1 MRNGDEKRLCHLQIS
16 FYTLI
21 DMEQGSENSSPSGSE
36 NSSPT
41 GSAKI
46 YTRTGDQGKTS
57 LIGGTRV
64 SKAHLRLETYG
75 TIDELNSVI
84 GVVIGA
90 MAVPEPRR
98 SLQSF
103 LERVQSDLFD
113 IGSHLACE
121 DKMLREKLPA
131 IHEQQ
136 VTELEAKMDDFSTAL
151 PELKNFIL
159 PGGCASASHAHVA
172 RTVCRRAERLCVALS
187 ESQTDG
193 GDVEPLIIR
202 YLNRLS
208 DFLFVLAR
216 WLNRDA
222 KTTEVLWAPRKEKT
236 K

>member
-1 MRNGDEKRLCHLQIS
+1 LLIS
-16 FYTLI
+16 FCSLV
-21 DMEQGSENSSPSGSE
+21 DMKQGSDHSSPPGSDNSSPPGS
-36 NSSPT
+36 S
-41 GSAKI
+41 KI

-75 TIDELNSVI
+75 TIDELNSDIGLVI
-84 GVVIGA
+84 A
-90 MAVPEPRR
+90 TLAEPEPRR
-98 SLQSF
+98 NLLPF

-113 IGSHLACE
+113 LGSHLACE
-121 DKMLREKLPA
+121 DKALREKLPA
-131 IHEQQ
+131 IHEQH
-136 VTELEAKMDDFSTAL
+136 VTELELKMDELSASL

-159 PGGCASASHAHVA
+159 PGGCLAASHAHVA
-172 RTVCRRAERLCVALS
+172 RTVCRRAERFCVALS

-193 GDVEPLIIR
+193 SDVEPLIIR

-216 WLNRDA
+216 WLNWNSQ
-222 KTTEVLWAPRKEKT
+222 TPEVLWAPRKGKT